1 MHSKN
6 NVHTVIYCIVS
17 IVVSNVLNSSTYVRT
32 VFTVSYPNLKYE
44 THLSVLRYYICNE
57 LIDGPVPLLNNEI
70 MNSTSIY
77 HSINAR
83 INGVVTSNVPR
94 WYLTCLESNPL
105 YIMHI
110 VLWTVILIFRWVTV
124 TF

>member
-32 VFTVSYPNLKYE
+32 VFTVSYPNLKNV

-83 INGVVTSNVPR
+83 INGVVTSNVPM

-110 VLWTVILIFRWVTV
+110 VLGTVTLIFWWVHV
-124 TF
+124 TL

>member
-44 THLSVLRYYICNE
+44 THLSVLRYY
-57 LIDGPVPLLNNEI
+57 LQ
-70 MNSTSIY
+70 
-77 HSINAR
+77 
-83 INGVVTSNVPR
+83 
-94 WYLTCLESNPL
+94 
-105 YIMHI
+105 
-110 VLWTVILIFRWVTV
+110 
-124 TF
+124 

>member
-83 INGVVTSNVPR
+83 NGVVTSNVPR

-110 VLWTVILIFRWVTV
+110 VPWTVILIFRWVTV